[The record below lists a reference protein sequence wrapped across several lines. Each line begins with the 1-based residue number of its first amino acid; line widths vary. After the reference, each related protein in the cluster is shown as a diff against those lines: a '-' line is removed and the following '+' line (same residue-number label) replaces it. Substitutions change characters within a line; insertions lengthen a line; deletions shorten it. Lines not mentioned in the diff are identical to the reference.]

1 MAFVRAKHS
10 GKRTYYQLVENRR
23 EDGKVRQKV
32 LAYLGHYT
40 SVEEALGALP
50 VAIERNE
57 KQAHEWAAKAEV
69 KLEQIPQVWIDRNG
83 GEPPSGRGRGIAL
96 RRSICAQYWN
106 ARHFSEGAKKRAEE
120 QKLQLAKL
128 EALLEVGAITATTEG
143 IEVQRIATLEAQA
156 QRERS
161 LKAHMQAFAAAMG
174 KGV

>member
-10 GKRTYYQLVENRR
+10 GKRTYYQLVESRR
-23 EDGKVRQKV
+23 EDGKVRQRII
-32 LAYLGHYT
+32 AYLGHYT

-57 KQAHEWAAKAEV
+57 QRAREWAAKAEA
-69 KLEQIPQVWIDRNG
+69 KLEQIPQIWIDRNG

-106 ARHFSEGAKKRAEE
+106 ARHFSEGAKRRAEE

-128 EALLEVGAITATTEG
+128 EALLEAGTIVATSEG
-143 IEVQRIATLEAQA
+143 IEAQRIATLEAQA
-156 QRERS
+156 QRESVLR
-161 LKAHMQAFAAAMG
+161 AHMQALAAAMG